1 MSEPYADLTFR
12 TLEPGDEDAD
22 AALLR
27 GWLEGLARGFHDGR
41 NDQAEFDRWRK
52 HAGRDGA
59 VVRGA
64 WPTARVADGT
74 LPVGTFA
81 SWAGELNVGGARTL
95 GLHMISDV
103 TVAPT
108 HRRRGLLRRLMTED
122 LDHAVAQGRPLA
134 ALTATEGSIYG
145 RFGFGPAVRGRRVE
159 IDTGPRFGLRH
170 LDDPGSLEMAEP
182 TEAWPHVRE
191 VFERHL
197 GRTRGA
203 VSRPSFYEMFLTG
216 EYDWDKGAPDKML
229 RAVLHLDP
237 AGTVDGYAL
246 FKHNGD
252 HRKDAAVELVD
263 LAADTTAAYLR
274 LWRFVADIDLVEK
287 VRWGRSPLLDVL
299 EVALVDPRVV
309 TTTAL
314 HDTLWV
320 RVLDLPVALEAR
332 PWSADADVVLEV
344 EDDLGHTAGRWRVT
358 TSGGAATVRRTD
370 DAADVRLSAE
380 TLGHLYLGDVDVA
393 PLVAVGRVTGAA
405 AGTFA
410 AMADG
415 GPTPW
420 CTTGF

>member
-12 TLEPGDEDAD
+12 TLEPGDETTDAGV
-22 AALLR
+22 LR
-27 GWLEGLARGFHDGR
+27 GWLEGLSRGFHDGR
-41 NDQAEFDRWRK
+41 ADDDAFGRWRK
-52 HAGRDGA
+52 HAADDGA
-59 VVRGA
+59 VLRGA
-64 WPTARVADGT
+64 WPTTRVAGGSM
-74 LPVGTFA
+74 PVATFS
-81 SWAGELNVGGARTL
+81 SWAGSIDVGGGRTL

-108 HRRRGLLRRLMTED
+108 HRRRGLLRHLMTED

-134 ALTATEGSIYG
+134 ALTVTEGSIYG

-159 IDTGPRFGLRH
+159 VDTGPRFGLRH
-170 LDDPGSLEMAEP
+170 LDDRGGLEMVEP
-182 TEAWPHVRE
+182 VEAWRHVRE
-191 VFERHL
+191 VYARHL

-229 RAVLHLDP
+229 RAVLHLDE
-237 AGTVDGYAL
+237 AGAVDGYAV
-246 FKHNGD
+246 FKHTGE
-252 HRKDAAVELVD
+252 HRKDPAVDLVD
-263 LAADTTAAYLR
+263 IAADTTAAYLR

-287 VRWGRSPLLDVL
+287 VRWARAPLHDVL

-309 TTTAL
+309 TTTSL

-320 RVLDLPVALEAR
+320 RVLDLPIALEAR
-332 PWSADADVVLEV
+332 PWSGDGDVVLEV
-344 EDDLGHTAGRWRVT
+344 DDPLGHVAGRWRVT
-358 TSGGAATVRRTD
+358 TGGGAATVRRTD
-370 DAADVRLSAE
+370 EPAGVRLSAE
-380 TLGHLYLGDVDVA
+380 TLGALYLGDV
-393 PLVAVGRVTGAA
+393 AVTAMAAAGRVTGPAVD
-405 AGTFA
+405 TFA

>member
-12 TLEPGDEDAD
+12 TLEPGDEGAD

-81 SWAGELNVGGARTL
+81 SWAGELNVGGGRTL

-108 HRRRGLLRRLMTED
+108 HRRQGLLRRLMTED
-122 LDHAVAQGRPLA
+122 LDHALAQGRPLA

-159 IDTGPRFGLRH
+159 IDTGSRFGLRD
-170 LDDPGSLEMAEP
+170 LDDPGSLELVEP
-182 TEAWPHVRE
+182 AEAWPHVRE
-191 VFERHL
+191 VFDRHL
-197 GRTRGA
+197 QRTRGA
-203 VSRPSFYEMFLTG
+203 VSRPAFYEMFLTG

-237 AGTVDGYAL
+237 AGVVDGYAL

-263 LAADTTAAYLR
+263 LAADTPTAYLR
-274 LWRFVADIDLVEK
+274 LWRFIADIDLVEK
-287 VRWGRSPLLDVL
+287 VRWGRSPLLGTLDL
-299 EVALVDPRVV
+299 ALVDPRVV

-332 PWSADADVVLEV
+332 PWQADGDVVLDV
-344 EDDLGHTAGRWRVT
+344 DDALGHTSGRWRVT
-358 TSGGAATVRRTD
+358 TRGGAATVRRTD
-370 DAADVRLSAE
+370 DEAGVRLSAE
-380 TLGHLYLGDVDVA
+380 TLGQLYLGDVDA
-393 PLVAVGRVTGAA
+393 ADLAA
-405 AGTFA
+405 AGRVSGPDADAFA